1 MAVQLR
7 SCSPI
12 MSIILFFARQPAR
25 IRLLLCWCIGLLALP
40 FLTGFGSPQ
49 LVDRIYVPTQRVK
62 VGEFQQRQALT
73 QPPTLSAE
81 AYLLYDVD
89 TNQLLL
95 TQNIHATLAP
105 ASLTKLMTALLV
117 LEYADLKANV
127 TIQSSDLVGGTN
139 MGLRAGE
146 SLTVEQLLWGAL
158 LPSGNDAATAL
169 ARHVGGSVSAFVD
182 RMNAR
187 AQELGLAETHFMN
200 PHGLDAAGHTSSAA
214 DLLTLTRQLWHSALF
229 RQIVATQS
237 TEVAGHSLRNTN
249 ELLGLDNRT
258 NGVKTGTT
266 DLAGQCLVAG
276 LQTDGHQL
284 FAIVLNSRDRY
295 ADTQALIAYYTTRYR
310 WFDGRHDELT
320 VLNRV
325 YTDDGALWYLRPQGQ
340 PATWLVRQADLPR
353 LHSYRRLHLPSTDQP
368 WQPGMPVG
376 VLEWWLDDQVVS
388 SQPLVLW

>member
-1 MAVQLR
+1 
-7 SCSPI
+7 
-12 MSIILFFARQPAR
+12 MSILFLACQSARMR
-25 IRLLLCWCIGLLALP
+25 IVLCWSFGLLVLP
-40 FLTGFGSPQ
+40 FLTGFGPPQ

-62 VGEFQQRQALT
+62 VGEWQQRQALS
-73 QPPTLSAE
+73 QAQTLSAE

-95 TQNIHATLAP
+95 TQNIHTALAP

-117 LEYADLKANV
+117 LEYADLKATV
-127 TIQSSDLVGGTN
+127 TIQSSDLVGGTV
-139 MGLRAGE
+139 MGVRAGE

-169 ARHVGGSVSAFVD
+169 ARTVGGSVSAFVE

-187 AQELGLAETHFMN
+187 AQELGLTETHFVN
-200 PHGLDAAGHTSSAA
+200 PHGLDAAGHTSSAD
-214 DLLTLTRQLWHSALF
+214 DLLTITRQLWQSALF

-249 ELLGLDNRT
+249 ELLGLDSRT

-276 LQTDGHQL
+276 LQVNGHQI
-284 FAIVLNSRDRY
+284 FVIVLNSRDRY
-295 ADTQALIAYYTTRYR
+295 ADTQALITYYTNHYR

-320 VLNRV
+320 VLNRI
-325 YTDDGALWYLRPQGQ
+325 YTESGALWYLRPANQTT
-340 PATWLVRQADLPR
+340 AWLLQQADIPR
-353 LHSYRRLHLPSTDQP
+353 LRSYRRLHLPSTDQP

-376 VLEWWLDDQVVS
+376 VVEWWLGDHVVGT
-388 SQPLVLW
+388 QPLVLW

>member
-1 MAVQLR
+1 ML
-7 SCSPI
+7 
-12 MSIILFFARQPAR
+12 ILFLARQPAR
-25 IRLLLCWCIGLLALP
+25 IRLLLCWSFSLLVFP
-40 FLTGFGSPQ
+40 FLTGFGPPQ

-62 VGEFQQRQALT
+62 VGEFQQRQALL
-73 QPPTLSAE
+73 QPPTVSAE

-95 TQNIHATLAP
+95 TKNSHATLAP

-117 LEYADLKANV
+117 LEYADLSATV
-127 TIQSSDLVGGTN
+127 TIQSSDLVGGTV
-139 MGLRAGE
+139 MGLRVGE
-146 SLTVEQLLWGAL
+146 TLTVEQLLWGAL

-169 ARHVGGSVSAFVD
+169 ARQVGGTVSAFVEL
-182 RMNAR
+182 MNTR
-187 AQELGLAETHFMN
+187 AQELGLAETHFAN

-214 DLLTLTRQLWHSALF
+214 DLLTLTRQLWHSTLF

-276 LQTDGHQL
+276 LQDDGHQI
-284 FAIVLNSRDRY
+284 FVVVLNSRDRY
-295 ADTQALIAYYTTRYR
+295 ADTQALITYYTTHYR

-320 VLNRV
+320 VLNRI
-325 YTDDGALWYLRPQGQ
+325 YTDSGEIWYLRPAGQ

-353 LHSYRRLHLPSTDQP
+353 LRSFRRLHLPSTDQP